1 MIYVNLDEFGRYNWL
16 LYRQPGSKNFL
27 LKNVDFSCYHK
38 NDYILLTVWYAYL
51 KLYEIEESYIH
62 QNTVFTI

>member
-1 MIYVNLDEFGRYNWL
+1 MNYVNLDEFGRYNWL

-27 LKNVDFSCYHK
+27 LKNVDFSCYHN

-51 KLYEIEESYIH
+51 KLYEI
-62 QNTVFTI
+62 